1 MTTVAAKDMEVTV
14 SFDNI
19 LVSEKLTSYKIQ
31 PQSIQ
36 LNLEQAKRHY

>member
-1 MTTVAAKDMEVTV
+1 LPTT
-14 SFDNI
+14 I
-19 LVSEKLTSYKIQ
+19 VSEKLTSYKIQ